1 MEANTVV
8 ISIERY
14 EKFKLAENK
23 LNEPRSKT
31 IIIQAG
37 WGYNYTIETDDKCA
51 EKMANDLKD
60 AKEEI
65 SKLKEELETL
75 KEELETLKVD
85 TIDDVKAMN
94 YWEFRK
100 WKRS

>member
-23 LNEPRSKT
+23 LNQPRSKT

-75 KEELETLKVD
+75 KVEVIEI
-85 TIDDVKAMN
+85 TIDDLKAMN

>member
-75 KEELETLKVD
+75 KVEVIEI
-85 TIDDVKAMN
+85 TIDDLKAMN